1 MKAIL
6 RLIDRFSLISGKVSA
21 FALIVLIVVVNL
33 GVIARKIFN
42 TPIAWNFDISYMLW
56 GFLFIIASAW
66 TMLRG
71 EHVRIDV
78 LTSRLSNRTNLIL
91 DIVLYLTI
99 CIPTLI
105 IIFLKG
111 VDFAYRSWCLK
122 ELTPSPPYLPLYPL
136 KTTIPV
142 GIFLLLLQ
150 VIAKVIRDF
159 GKLLG
164 REL

>member
-1 MKAIL
+1 MRSIL
-6 RLIDRFSLISGKVSA
+6 GFIERLSLISGKAAA
-21 FALIVLIVVVNL
+21 FALIVLIAVVNT
-33 GVIARKIFN
+33 GVIARKVFN
-42 TPIAWNFDISYMLW
+42 APIAWNFDISYMLW

-66 TMLRG
+66 AMLRG
-71 EHVRIDV
+71 EHVHIDV
-78 LTSRLSNRTNLIL
+78 LTSRLSSRANLIL

-105 IIFLKG
+105 IILLKG
-111 VDFAYRSWCLK
+111 IDFAYRSWCLK

-150 VIAKVIRDF
+150 VIVKVIRDF